1 MYTTVKP
8 SSAKKNIKKQ
18 INYDKLFAEFAKIL
32 QRDLTKEDKKIIDL
46 AYKMGKTNQFL
57 TESTIYKKIDNKFV
71 YLFYNYIFIIYHI
84 L

>member
-46 AYKMGKTNQFL
+46 AYKMG
-57 TESTIYKKIDNKFV
+57 
-71 YLFYNYIFIIYHI
+71 
-84 L
+84 

>member
-1 MYTTVKP
+1 ME
-8 SSAKKNIKKQ
+8 KNIKKQ

-57 TESTIYKKIDNKFV
+57 TESTIYKKR
-71 YLFYNYIFIIYHI
+71 
-84 L
+84 

>member
-1 MYTTVKP
+1 MIIKN
-8 SSAKKNIKKQ
+8 KKRKRRFINYEIKKQ

-57 TESTIYKKIDNKFV
+57 TESTIYKKR
-71 YLFYNYIFIIYHI
+71 
-84 L
+84 